1 MKKNLKKR
9 DAEKPRRLTLSRETI
24 KLLTDPKLLEQV
36 AGGTTTI
43 TDITTS
49 GAQQISINIC

>member
-9 DAEKPRRLTLSRETI
+9 DPEKPRRLTLSRETI
-24 KLLTDPKLLEQV
+24 KLLDDAKLL
-36 AGGTTTI
+36 ALAGGGTT

-49 GAQQISINIC
+49 GPPNDVSVGAC